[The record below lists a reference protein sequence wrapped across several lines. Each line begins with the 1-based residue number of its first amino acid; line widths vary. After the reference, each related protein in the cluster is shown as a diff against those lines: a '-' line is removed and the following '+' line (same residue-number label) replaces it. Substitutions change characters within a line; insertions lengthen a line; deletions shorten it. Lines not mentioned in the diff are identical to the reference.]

1 MVFASI
7 CIYTLVVVAV
17 ILWSRSYADLLL
29 SFGSAAEILS
39 TVIVYDFYFPFVIR
53 LNFRFQWV
61 GERERPG
68 KAAWLKCKEGD
79 RRKGDT
85 QSRGW
90 IGDDQRKGRESR
102 GGQWVPS
109 MERNAREQQRAGW
122 GHGLQTQTNLFSHLA
137 HLLLSLVTLGKLLH
151 LAKTKDTFQRA

>member
-53 LNFRFQWV
+53 LNFRFQ
-61 GERERPG
+61 
-68 KAAWLKCKEGD
+68 
-79 RRKGDT
+79 
-85 QSRGW
+85 
-90 IGDDQRKGRESR
+90 
-102 GGQWVPS
+102 
-109 MERNAREQQRAGW
+109 
-122 GHGLQTQTNLFSHLA
+122 
-137 HLLLSLVTLGKLLH
+137 
-151 LAKTKDTFQRA
+151 